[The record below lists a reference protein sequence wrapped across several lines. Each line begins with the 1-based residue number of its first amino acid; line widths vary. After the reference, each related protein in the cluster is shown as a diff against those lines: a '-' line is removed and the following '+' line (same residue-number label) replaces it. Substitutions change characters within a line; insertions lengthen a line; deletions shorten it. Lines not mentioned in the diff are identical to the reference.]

1 MSSGE
6 LRRRAASKISRDTSE
21 SELSDGGYTE
31 TDEKPPEKENPKE
44 HSKGDKKLAKI
55 VKRLV
60 FGTLLLFM
68 LCGIIAAGHLWTL
81 FFVRTA
87 GFELARPCPRTVRV
101 LLMAPNLSVPPLQV
115 VLIQVAMF
123 RELVNVR
130 YSLRRFK
137 EIPLFRTSQWGWFY
151 ACLIFSYGQSFK
163 GPGRAQLIQSQLI
176 LSLLPY
182 LDVVS
187 LMLYSLLLVG
197 TVLTLRSG
205 LYKYQMGQLAWTI
218 SIVVITVVQVHS
230 FSANVLAGL
239 FWFLFPVSLVIC
251 NDSMAYFCGMGFGRK
266 FIKRPFLGALSPNKT
281 WEGFIGGG
289 ICTVVFAF
297 ITPPF
302 YPTALICPCEEL
314 KLLGGWVFRHSCEM
328 PSTFTPHV
336 YVLPGWLTGS
346 LLPASVTLL
355 PIQLHALVLGLF
367 ASLVAPFGGFFAS
380 GIKRAYNLDDFASI
394 IPGHGGVYDRVDCQ
408 LIMGLATQTYY
419 ATFIQGS
426 LLSAKIVVQLA
437 LALPEEERLVVFESL
452 GAALKKQ
459 GYVLPAIR

>member
-6 LRRRAASKISRDTSE
+6 LRERRTASKILRDTSE

-87 GFELARPCPRTVRV
+87 GFELARPCPRMVRV
-101 LLMAPNLSVPPLQV
+101 LLMAPSLLHPLQV

-130 YSLRRFK
+130 YSLRRYK

-302 YPTALICPCEEL
+302 YPTALICP
-314 KLLGGWVFRHSCEM
+314 GW
-328 PSTFTPHV
+328 
-336 YVLPGWLTGS
+336 